1 MKKETKI
8 MNEISDKEYSKNIM
22 NNYNNSPLSD
32 EEMNDEIKECFELSG
47 CELIT
52 PTLSKSTF
60 ESMFPL
66 MGKMLDTDWE
76 SLQMCISGIGEK
88 KYIKSL
94 KMFYRGRYGVEPI
107 ELEVV

>member
-1 MKKETKI
+1 MSFSMVGKLVNSTRKQLSLILQSKI
-8 MNEISDKEYSKNIM
+8 ND
-22 NNYNNSPLSD
+22 NN
-32 EEMNDEIKECFELSG
+32 
-47 CELIT
+47 
-52 PTLSKSTF
+52 KSTF